1 MQWLPSVT
9 TAFFN
14 GISISSKLLKTFI
27 GPAFGSQIALDT
39 HDESVYLM
47 HLLHEINLL
56 RLHANCAE
64 VAELVDAL
72 GSGSSE
78 GSLVGVRVSPSAPQ

>member
-1 MQWLPSVT
+1 M
-9 TAFFN
+9 FFM
-14 GISISSKLLKTFI
+14 IFI
-27 GPAFGSQIALDT
+27 DPAFCFEIALDT
-39 HDESVYLM
+39 YAESVYLM

-56 RLHANCAE
+56 RLYAACAE

-78 GSLVGVRVSPSAPQ
+78 GFLVEVQVLSSAPF